1 LTDHETPTTAPDAD
15 DPTTPTSE
23 NEPVAERAED
33 EIQGPAPAT
42 EPPPPDHP
50 YDAAYYAHYYTRG
63 GPDLPY
69 ERTPEWLGFFGQ
81 VAERIVA
88 EIAPA
93 TALDVG
99 CAHSFLVESLRD
111 RGVDAKGFDISEF
124 AISQAREDL
133 RPHVW
138 VGSLLDPIPGHYDLV
153 TCIEVLEH
161 VEDRDAATAIANLC
175 AVTDDVVF
183 TSSPDDY
190 REETHVNVR
199 ALEYWSELFARQGM
213 VRDIGFDGSFLT
225 WWAARFR
232 RRRDPWPRVI
242 GEYERHL
249 WRLEVEAHHRNTM
262 VIEQMREIQ
271 RLAHEEVAPAV
282 SETPLPEAV
291 VTEAVSETPLPEAVV
306 TEAVSETPL
315 PEAVVAEPFASG
327 VADEEEWTRLE
338 EMGLAL
344 ARTIADRVDQTLTEV
359 DARLSERIDKA
370 LAEVDARQRERT
382 DQVVMQLAHRRRTGV
397 RHYIR
402 THTPLWFRRLVMRGV
417 HLIWWSLT
425 LQLPRRLRERRDQL
439 SDAGA
444 RVLASPP
451 SAGELVPT
459 APDVGDTI
467 NERLR
472 LFEAVATYVSLSS
485 RRSVSVL
492 TGDLGAAG
500 LRGGVGA
507 AVMIGAL
514 VAERTET
521 HLRLVTRARRADAA
535 RVAELLEQNGLEVPL
550 DMEVIHVPPASGD
563 SLPVAAGDAFLT
575 TSWRETRALLA
586 GVRADRVIQV
596 VEDDERERYGLGDD
610 RLGCAETLS
619 DPNQR
624 LLIYG
629 HTLFTE
635 LSEGKDPLPGLAAR
649 AAWFEPA
656 FPAALY
662 HDDPS
667 RRGGSE
673 KRSFLLCVDSP
684 SSERLYGRALKA
696 VAQALEDGTL
706 NDVEWRFTFLGSGL
720 EPIRLPGAGVPT
732 ILDDLAVRAYAD
744 VLRST
749 DLALSLTGTAH
760 SGLAA
765 ARLVASGAVVVCG
778 VRETLRPLDEEMGN
792 VILSGSSLASLSRSL
807 AVGTALARDESSR
820 AANCARL
827 NLERDWRASLEAAV
841 KRCAEW
847 MQS

>member
-1 LTDHETPTTAPDAD
+1 MSDDHPETGVPTPAAEALTELYDAGYFAHHC
-15 DPTTPTSE
+15 S
-23 NEPVAERAED
+23 
-33 EIQGPAPAT
+33 
-42 EPPPPDHP
+42 PDHP
-50 YDAAYYAHYYTRG
+50 Y
-63 GPDLPY
+63 
-69 ERTPEWLGFFGQ
+69 ERTEHWLQFFGQ
-81 VAERIVA
+81 AADRIA
-88 EIAPA
+88 NEIVPV
-93 TALDVG
+93 TTLDVG
-99 CAHSFLVESLRD
+99 CAHGFLVEALRD
-111 RGVDAKGFDISEF
+111 RGIDAKGFDVSEF
-124 AISQAREDL
+124 AISQVREDV

-138 VGSLLDPIPGHYDLV
+138 VGSALDPIPGRYDLV

-161 VEDRDAATAIANLC
+161 IEARDAATAVANIC
-175 AVTDDVVF
+175 AVTDDVLF
-183 TSSPDDY
+183 ISTPDDY
-190 REETHVNVR
+190 REETHINVR

-232 RRRDPWPRVI
+232 RRREPWPRVI
-242 GEYERHL
+242 GDYERHL

-262 VIEQMREIQ
+262 VVEQMREIR
-271 RLAHEEVAPAV
+271 RLTHEEVAPAV
-282 SETPLPEAV
+282 SENPSPEPVAAEVAASAV
-291 VTEAVSETPLPEAVV
+291 AGGEAWA
-306 TEAVSETPL
+306 
-315 PEAVVAEPFASG
+315 
-327 VADEEEWTRLE
+327 RLD

-359 DARLSERIDKA
+359 DARLSERIDQA
-370 LAEVDARQRERT
+370 LTEVDARQSERI
-382 DQVVMQLAHRRRTGV
+382 DQVVMQLAHRRRAAV
-397 RHYIR
+397 RHDIR

-425 LQLPRRLRERRDQL
+425 LQLPRRLRERRDRL
-439 SDAGA
+439 SDEGA

-467 NERLR
+467 SERLR
-472 LFEAVATYVSLSS
+472 LSEAVATYVSPSS

-492 TGDLGAAG
+492 TSDLGAAG

-514 VAERTET
+514 VAERTHA

-550 DMEVIHVPPASGD
+550 DMEVIHVPPGSGD

-575 TSWRETRALLA
+575 TSWRETRALLP

-596 VEDDERERYGLGDD
+596 LEDDERERYGLGDD

-720 EPIRLPGAGVPT
+720 QPIRLPGAGIPT

-778 VRETLRPLDEEMGN
+778 VRETLRPLDEEIGN

-807 AVGTALARDESSR
+807 AAGTALARDESSR

-827 NLERDWRASLEAAV
+827 HLERDWRASLEVAV

-847 MQS
+847 IRS